1 MSSTDPVRPSPAAAP
16 SDGEFSLAKGASI
29 GRYII
34 LGVLGRGGMG
44 EVYAAYDPELNRKVA
59 IKLLRARA
67 DAATAGGRT
76 RLLREAQAIAQLS
89 HPNVVVVYDV
99 GTFQDTVFI
108 AMEFLEG
115 HTLGYWLQAKQRTW
129 REILDVFLLAG
140 RGLVAAHAAGLVHR
154 DFKPDNVMITKT
166 GQVRVMDFGLA
177 RDESR
182 GEPIAAIPI
191 EHPGSS
197 ASGARA
203 SSAPPRVDLDST
215 MKLEGPAAT
224 EPAAAASTAAA
235 ANAARGYLR
244 LKLTS
249 TGALLG
255 TPAYM
260 APEQFSGRV
269 GDARTDQFSFSVALY
284 EGLYGRRP
292 FAGNDVTTVMHNV
305 LDGRLTDAPEN
316 SHVPGWIRKVLLRG
330 IATKLEDRFPTM
342 ADLLAALSRDPS
354 SRQRKWI
361 AGVAGIATLIAVIVG
376 GQHLASN
383 QRALCDGGP
392 ARAATAWGPAQRS
405 AVENAFQASEHK
417 RGRQVFAQMATLLDS
432 YIARWTSMYTDACEA
447 TRVRGEQSPEVLDLR
462 MECLNERLAG
472 VRALTMVFQS
482 ADHGVIDNAV
492 GAAGALPSPD
502 RCEDVA
508 MLRAVVRPPD
518 SPAKRGEIERLREE
532 VAKVNALASAG
543 RCDQARAVGAPI
555 LVAAR
560 RLEYKALEAE
570 ISYGLGK
577 LFDTCLDTKEALTHL
592 EDAVM
597 AAEASRHDEVAIEAS
612 AMLGGA
618 YADLTHDV
626 HAARQWVRL
635 AQAIAARFSGHPL
648 LDAQVGACN
657 AVVLSKEGRFDEA
670 IKEEQRVLAIRG
682 VALGPSSVDVAMSNN
697 NLGIFL
703 HELGRDPE
711 AVVYIRR
718 AIDIFTKVLG
728 EGNGRIAIASLNE
741 CEILTALGRYDEAEK
756 SIRGAIE
763 IWQSQEASS
772 FYVGAALLDLGK
784 AQFGRGDTRAAVVSF
799 ERALTMLGTQDLHL
813 TADAQFA
820 LAKALAVVSRANLP
834 RAFDLARSA
843 RDAFAGD
850 ATAALPRRIEAWQVA
865 NDPRK
870 PAPPRNRL

>member
-1 MSSTDPVRPSPAAAP
+1 MSSTDPVRPPAAAGP
-16 SDGEFSLAKGASI
+16 PDSEFSLSKGASI

-44 EVYAAYDPELNRKVA
+44 EVYAAYDPELNRKIA

-67 DAATAGGRT
+67 DAATASGRT
-76 RLLREAQAIAQLS
+76 RLLREAQAIARLS

-154 DFKPDNVMITKT
+154 DFKPDNVMITRT

-177 RDESR
+177 REEAREGTISPIVP
-182 GEPIAAIPI
+182 EPVSPQA
-191 EHPGSS
+191 
-197 ASGARA
+197 GARA
-203 SSAPPRVDLDST
+203 LAAAPGVDLDAT
-215 MKLEGPAAT
+215 MQLDGAPAS
-224 EPAAAASTAAA
+224 EAAAVGSG
-235 ANAARGYLR
+235 ANPAGYLR
-244 LKLTS
+244 LKLTR

-284 EGLYGRRP
+284 EGLYGGRP
-292 FAGNDVTTVMHNV
+292 FAGNDVVTVMNNV
-305 LDGRLTDAPEN
+305 VAGRLTDAPEN

-330 IATKLEDRFPTM
+330 MATKLDDRFATM

-354 SRQRKWI
+354 SRQRNWI
-361 AGVAGIATLIAVIVG
+361 TAFAGIGLVAAVAVG
-376 GQHLASN
+376 GQHLANN
-383 QRALCDGGP
+383 QRAVCDAGP
-392 ARAATAWGPAQRS
+392 TRAATAWGPQQRG
-405 AVENAFQASEHK
+405 AVESAFQTSGHK
-417 RGRQVFAQMATLLDS
+417 RAHQVFAQMASLLDS
-432 YIARWTSMYTDACEA
+432 YVARWTSMYTEACEA
-447 TRVRGEQSPEVLDLR
+447 TRVRGEQSAEVLDLR
-462 MECLNERLAG
+462 MECLNERLSG
-472 VRALTMVFQS
+472 VRALTVVFQS
-482 ADHGVIDNAV
+482 ADQGVVDNAV

-518 SPAKRGEIERLREE
+518 APAKRGEIERLREE

-555 LVAAR
+555 LEAAR
-560 RLEYKALEAE
+560 RLDYKPLEAE

-577 LFDTCLDTKEALTHL
+577 LFDTCADTKEALTNL

-597 AAEASRHDEVAIEAS
+597 AAEASRHDEVAVEAA
-612 AMLGGA
+612 AMLGSA
-618 YADLTHDV
+618 YADLTHDAR
-626 HAARQWVRL
+626 AARQWVRL

-670 IKEEQRVLAIRG
+670 IKEEQRVLAIRAAT
-682 VALGPSSVDVAMSNN
+682 VGPSSVDVAMSNN

-703 HELGRDPE
+703 HERGRDRE

-718 AIDIFTKVLG
+718 AIDMFTKMLG

-756 SIRGAIE
+756 SIRVAID
-763 IWQSQEASS
+763 IWQSQEGSS

-784 AQFGRGDTRAAVVSF
+784 AQFARGDTRAAVGSF
-799 ERALTMLGTQDLHL
+799 ERSLTMLGTQDLHL

-820 LAKALAVVSRANLP
+820 LAQALVNVSRANLP
-834 RAFDLARSA
+834 RALDLARSA

-850 ATAALPRRIEAWQVA
+850 GSADLPQRIDAWQAA
-865 NDPRK
+865 NKSRK
-870 PAPPRNRL
+870 PTSPRERL